1 MPKPIASERKLSRSK
16 ITGAGRSFPVSG
28 EAAIRPELR
37 RTQKVM
43 EGGYGTV
50 MPNKGQESAVVKRSR
65 AQLIQRLGILPRKS
79 K

>member
-1 MPKPIASERKLSRSK
+1 MLKRKPAERK
-16 ITGAGRSFPVSG
+16 AGRSYPISG
-28 EAAIRPELR
+28 DPHDPAAKP

-50 MPNKGQESAVVKRSR
+50 MSSRPKESTIVKRSR

>member
-1 MPKPIASERKLSRSK
+1 MAKLTS
-16 ITGAGRSFPVSG
+16 TGRSFPVSG
-28 EAAIRPELR
+28 EPQQRP

-50 MPNKGQESAVVKRSR
+50 KSSRPKESAVVKRSR